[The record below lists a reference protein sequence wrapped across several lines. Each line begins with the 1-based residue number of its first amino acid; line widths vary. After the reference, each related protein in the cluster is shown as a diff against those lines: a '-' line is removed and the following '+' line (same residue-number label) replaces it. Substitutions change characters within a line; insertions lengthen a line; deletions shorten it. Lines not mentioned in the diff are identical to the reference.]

1 MAGKSLQRDKKI
13 KDNQSTITHF
23 FSKKT
28 ATHDQNSPKQQTD
41 PTEQEIQIKSSYFS
55 PEKNQ
60 NSTNYPLRNLCKR
73 RLSLRKFQGRFYFFH
88 SHFCLKDY
96 GQNFVGINLIK
107 KSITYTRNSML
118 N

>member
-28 ATHDQNSPKQQTD
+28 ATHDQNSPNQQTD
-41 PTEQEIQIKSSYFS
+41 PTKQEIQIKSSYFS
-55 PEKNQ
+55 PQQKQ

-73 RLSLRKFQGRFYFFH
+73 RLSLRKFQGRFYFF
-88 SHFCLKDY
+88 SLAFLLKRLRTIL
-96 GQNFVGINLIK
+96 VE
-107 KSITYTRNSML
+107 
-118 N
+118 

>member
-1 MAGKSLQRDKKI
+1 MVLPLRFHIGADQMAGKSLQRDKKI

-55 PEKNQ
+55 PEK
-60 NSTNYPLRNLCKR
+60 K
-73 RLSLRKFQGRFYFFH
+73 
-88 SHFCLKDY
+88 
-96 GQNFVGINLIK
+96 IK
-107 KSITYTRNSML
+107 ILQTIH
-118 N
+118 